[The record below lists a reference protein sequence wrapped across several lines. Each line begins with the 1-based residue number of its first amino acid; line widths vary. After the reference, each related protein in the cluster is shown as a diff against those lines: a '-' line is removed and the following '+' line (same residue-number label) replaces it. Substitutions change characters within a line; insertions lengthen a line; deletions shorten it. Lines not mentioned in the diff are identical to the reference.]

1 MVRAAALLFESPID
15 VPPMDALCGKF
26 VKKGSFNG
34 NDFFVKDAIGDY
46 AALAM
51 FTNGDVPTHSFSGTE
66 VPSHAWLISDLQN
79 MADVWGY
86 AHDTDDDGGPPCI
99 GWGPLEDATWFCS
112 IRPDP
117 NAASLKRVPPLG
129 LPTAQVA
136 KVAKVMTETQKE
148 TPKVTVTYKRA
159 AKVMTQTAKGEGV
172 VKPVSQPVSQVAND
186 PVKPRTPTPPPGP
199 PPGHPVSQ
207 PVPQVTHTPPTPVAK
222 PLPQKP
228 MPVAKKT
235 PSPPMHPP
243 PVTLHVSPA
252 KPKDPLTRA
261 VEDQFAD
268 CTGEVQNSGSTA
280 DRDAWKMACGVEP
293 IHIDLAVE
301 AEAFIEDV
309 MEQIRIRSNDNK
321 KRGGW
326 FNKSQVLCEA
336 ILMGN
341 SDVAEYIANKWVNK
355 NSESYNGDESGESY
369 WVNKNSESY
378 TGDESGESYWV

>member
-1 MVRAAALLFESPID
+1 MFESPID

-26 VKKGSFNG
+26 VKKGSCNG
-34 NDFFVKDAIGDY
+34 NDFFVKDAVGDY
-46 AALAM
+46 AALAL
-51 FTNGDVPTHSFSGTE
+51 FTNCDVPTHSFSGTE
-66 VPSHAWLISDLQN
+66 VPSHAWLISDLHN

-112 IRPDP
+112 IRPDAK
-117 NAASLKRVPPLG
+117 AASLKRVPP
-129 LPTAQVA
+129 PTPPPAQVA
-136 KVAKVMTETQKE
+136 K
-148 TPKVTVTYKRA
+148 A

-172 VKPVSQPVSQVAND
+172 AKPVSQPVSQVAND

-222 PLPQKP
+222 PMPQKT

-243 PVTLHVSPA
+243 PVTLQVSP
-252 KPKDPLTRA
+252 PKKKDLLTRA
-261 VEDQFAD
+261 IDDQLAD

-309 MEQIRIRSNDNK
+309 LEQIRIRSNDNK

-336 ILMGN
+336 ILMGKL
-341 SDVAEYIANKWVNK
+341 DVAEYIANK
-355 NSESYNGDESGESY
+355 

-378 TGDESGESYWV
+378 TGDESGESYWVNENSESYTGDESGESYWV

>member
-1 MVRAAALLFESPID
+1 LFESPID

-34 NDFFVKDAIGDY
+34 NDFFVKDAVGDY
-46 AALAM
+46 AALAL

-112 IRPDP
+112 IRPDAK
-117 NAASLKRVPPLG
+117 AASLKRVPP
-129 LPTAQVA
+129 PTPPPAQVA
-136 KVAKVMTETQKE
+136 KVAKVMTQ
-148 TPKVTVTYKRA
+148 TPKVTPKVTAKRA

-222 PLPQKP
+222 PMPSPQK
-228 MPVAKKT
+228 KKT

-243 PVTLHVSPA
+243 PGTLQVSPP
-252 KPKDPLTRA
+252 KKKDPLTRA
-261 VEDQFAD
+261 IDDQLAD
-268 CTGEVQNSGSTA
+268 CTGEVQSSGSTA
-280 DRDAWKMACGVEP
+280 DRDGVDP
-293 IHIDLAVE
+293 IGIAAE

-309 MEQIRIRSNDNK
+309 LEQIRIRSGDYK

-336 ILMGN
+336 ILVGKPAL
-341 SDVAEYIANKWVNK
+341 AEYIAQKWVNK
-355 NSESYNGDESGESY
+355 S
-369 WVNKNSESY
+369 SESY